1 MKIFYIFIILIFFNN
16 CSFDNK
22 TGIWDNVNTVSKEEN
37 KIFKEFK
44 TLSTSSE
51 SFRESIE
58 LKKNFN
64 FFIPKKIKNQEW
76 NDIFYSGS
84 NNYKNF
90 SYNGL
95 NEIFYRSKKIT
106 KYSIRHNILL
116 ENDNI
121 IIVDYK
127 GNIIIYSL
135 EKKKIF
141 SKFNFYKNQ
150 FKNIKKKL
158 NYIIEDE
165 IIYISDNIGYL
176 YAYNYKKKNVIWA
189 KNFKIPFRSNLK
201 IYKNKIILANQNNNL
216 LFINKNSGE
225 ILKQLPTE
233 ETLVKNDFENNLSLN
248 TNSVFFL
255 NTYGSLYSIDN
266 ERMRI
271 NWFLNL
277 NRSIDINPTNLFSGK
292 QVISDG
298 KIIVIS
304 TEDDTYIINANSGS
318 IIFKKKFSAKLKPL
332 IIENYLFVVTKN
344 NFLVCMDLKTGS
356 LIYSYNINQK
366 IANFTKTKKKEII
379 LKDIIMANDKILLFL
394 ENSYVLK
401 LNVNGNLEQI
411 NKLPSK
417 MKTFPIFVNNFI
429 YFLDKKNK
437 LTIIN

>member
-135 EKKKIF
+135 EKKKYFQNLIF
-141 SKFNFYKNQ
+141 T
-150 FKNIKKKL
+150 
-158 NYIIEDE
+158 
-165 IIYISDNIGYL
+165 
-176 YAYNYKKKNVIWA
+176 
-189 KNFKIPFRSNLK
+189 KINLK
-201 IYKNKIILANQNNNL
+201 I
-216 LFINKNSGE
+216 
-225 ILKQLPTE
+225 
-233 ETLVKNDFENNLSLN
+233 
-248 TNSVFFL
+248 
-255 NTYGSLYSIDN
+255 
-266 ERMRI
+266 
-271 NWFLNL
+271 
-277 NRSIDINPTNLFSGK
+277 
-292 QVISDG
+292 
-298 KIIVIS
+298 
-304 TEDDTYIINANSGS
+304 
-318 IIFKKKFSAKLKPL
+318 
-332 IIENYLFVVTKN
+332 
-344 NFLVCMDLKTGS
+344 
-356 LIYSYNINQK
+356 
-366 IANFTKTKKKEII
+366 
-379 LKDIIMANDKILLFL
+379 
-394 ENSYVLK
+394 
-401 LNVNGNLEQI
+401 
-411 NKLPSK
+411 
-417 MKTFPIFVNNFI
+417 
-429 YFLDKKNK
+429 
-437 LTIIN
+437 